1 MRSNYK
7 KLGPFIRVVDIRNKE
22 NRKDN
27 LLGVS
32 TQKIFI
38 DSVANTVGTD
48 FKKYKVV
55 KKHQFTYVPDTSRRG
70 DKMGI
75 AMLESLD
82 QALVSQAYTVFE
94 VKDSNQLDPE
104 YLMMWFRRPEF
115 DRYAR
120 FKSHGSVREIFDWQ
134 EMCDVELPVPSIE
147 KQLEIVRE
155 YNVVNDRIVL
165 NEQITQKLEDTAQA
179 LYKQWFVDF
188 EFPIS
193 KEYAESIGKPELEGK
208 PYKSSGGEMAI
219 DTNDS
224 HYPVIWENVTLGEL
238 VEIKR
243 GASPRPIQ
251 DFLKDSGVPW
261 VKISDASE
269 SPTKYIM
276 STKQFVSLDGAKKSR
291 PVSKGDL
298 IVSNSATPGVPM
310 FMDIEACVHDGWL
323 IFDDYQG
330 ISKEFLYYLILNRR
344 QELLT
349 SANGSIFKNLK
360 TDILK
365 SLSVLKVDNDFMEEI
380 TGLFVVINNSIYRN
394 AKEHDLLIG
403 LKEVVLARM
412 TKG

>member
-7 KLGPFIRVVDIRNKE
+7 KLGQFIQVVDTRNKE

-32 TQKIFI
+32 TQKVFI

-48 FKKYKVV
+48 FKKYKIVR
-55 KKHQFTYVPDTSRRG
+55 KHQFTYVPDTSRRG

-147 KQLEIVRE
+147 KQREIVRE
-155 YNVVNDRIVL
+155 YNVVNDRIAL
-165 NEQITQKLEDTAQA
+165 NEQLTQKLEDTAQA

-193 KEYAESIGKPELEGK
+193 KEYAQSIGKPELEGK
-208 PYKSSGGEMAI
+208 PYKSSGGEMEYSEELEGEIPLNWECGKIQDYIVINYGKSLPESKRIAGEYGVYSSAGLTGSHNAYLTDESTIVIGRKGTIGKLYYVQNPSFCI
-219 DTNDS
+219 DTAYYIRESDS
-224 HYPVIWENVTLGEL
+224 QFPLSFTYRILLGLNLPELNEDSAVPGLNRNTVYDLPVVKPISNVLDEYNEVSGKITTHKNNLQ
-238 VEIKR
+238 VEI
-243 GASPRPIQ
+243 S
-251 DFLKDSGVPW
+251 
-261 VKISDASE
+261 
-269 SPTKYIM
+269 
-276 STKQFVSLDGAKKSR
+276 
-291 PVSKGDL
+291 
-298 IVSNSATPGVPM
+298 
-310 FMDIEACVHDGWL
+310 
-323 IFDDYQG
+323 
-330 ISKEFLYYLILNRR
+330 
-344 QELLT
+344 
-349 SANGSIFKNLK
+349 
-360 TDILK
+360 
-365 SLSVLKVDNDFMEEI
+365 SLSQLKK
-380 TGLFVVINNSIYRN
+380 LIN
-394 AKEHDLLIG
+394 
-403 LKEVVLARM
+403 
-412 TKG
+412 TKMSKA